1 MKQLKT
7 AQKPKNTDKYDNEKI
22 PTTIYVEEREWRPKW
37 LKWTK
42 MFAIIN
48 RTIDVHFSKEV
59 GKRKGS
65 WKGGTLGCGYT
76 LRKNETPLECLKRME
91 VERNF

>member
-1 MKQLKT
+1 MKILKLT
-7 AQKPKNTDKYDNEKI
+7 VHKRYFEAKKENRNVIAGGDVINNHTGQNYTIKRFDAVEFKN
-22 PTTIYVEEREWRPKW
+22 
-37 LKWTK
+37 
-42 MFAIIN
+42 
-48 RTIDVHFSKEV
+48 
-59 GKRKGS
+59 GS